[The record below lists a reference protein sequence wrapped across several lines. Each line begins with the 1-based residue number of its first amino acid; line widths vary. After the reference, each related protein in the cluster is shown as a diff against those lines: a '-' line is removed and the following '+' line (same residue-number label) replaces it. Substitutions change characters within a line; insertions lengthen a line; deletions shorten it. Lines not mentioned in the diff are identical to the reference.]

1 MWASD
6 DYDTFEKSVKDG
18 DCGEQSPNSCPPV
31 DKRNSLT
38 ARPRLKFLE
47 EKKRIPWKCY
57 ALLLVTFS
65 TLLFKM
71 LVLGDLACF
80 IMPQ

>member
-31 DKRNSLT
+31 DKKNSLT
-38 ARPRLKFLE
+38 ARPRLEFLE
-47 EKKRIPWKCY
+47 EKK
-57 ALLLVTFS
+57 TDS
-65 TLLFKM
+65 TEM
-71 LVLGDLACF
+71 LCTAISNF
-80 IMPQ
+80 QHTSI